1 MNLDEFNSLD
11 EAEKFAATMF
21 AYVPFPLGKASLAVL
36 FGRCFG
42 KTAFV
47 SNPAKAAASA
57 MKTLRSRGLIKQ
69 KQAYCSDYV
78 AQAEY
83 RAKDLA
89 AILRDG
95 EAKKW
100 FPDNNDLLHAIG
112 HHTAGGVDFD
122 RLVLQAECAR
132 LLVVGSGAGMSAALT
147 RGLVA
152 PGGIAIARG
161 AAWHAAMVVL
171 DEPDFKFAEGE
182 RLFFRLMRYWLNI
195 RFLQG
200 RDVRK
205 ALVAIE
211 SAFRAG
217 GHWDWRFAA
226 SFASLC
232 FWTGWRQGLD
242 AIPEDRGIT
251 GSDADKSELAYI
263 VQGCTFA
270 MDGKFAEADLAFK
283 RSERMDVDLDYRHA
297 NIESRHVDNV
307 PERLLSAMCAAVAKP
322 DKIAKTRPAEV
333 MGQSWS
339 DGGWGDRNCPE
350 ERYAEHVGYVS
361 LVFAR
366 DWKEALS
373 GRGALISN
381 NSRNAYA
388 RMVAS
393 LPLAWD
399 FRLCVAGRAGLRT
412 NAAAI
417 LGIAEEAEREGYCNI
432 AGLYLSL
439 LSGGYDEAAVADM
452 KSRIGARVV
461 SFLPDFDGK
470 DEWKALVGAVR
481 KAVSAA
487 AKSEKRET
495 SEVHERVIWHLT
507 LLVPHKD
514 GALEFNDMD
523 MYLRPTLAPDDGKNY
538 DRHISSWDF
547 DKKSVRRALSERDS
561 SIAGILLADDG
572 YVNQS
577 VRAVLLP
584 KLVGMDN
591 LEAEFVKP
599 SANAYYG
606 RRSSPRPVKIIE
618 GRCEM
623 RSSVS
628 ADGGVVL
635 SVPKWALDATESVVL
650 TQVDDGTLAVVKLS
664 AGVKKLLAAFRDL
677 GVDGKITLPPAA
689 MKEAAPIIEE
699 MAALL
704 PVAAPTEAEKTKL
717 RRVAASASLAARLD
731 FANDALSVRIVVKP
745 LATLPSLAIEPGEG
759 QPERVVADA
768 TGNYLLVRDLA
779 AEKASLAE
787 AKSALAEF
795 ETWHDGRA
803 SWNIDDLP
811 AALGALGALKAL
823 ADAKPDAFAME
834 WVNDKKVSVSYAPRS
849 GVQLD
854 STRTAEDWFRVE
866 GKFALDDGRVLSV
879 AKMLDAARS
888 RVGNYVK
895 LSDGDYVRLTKA
907 MARQI
912 DALAA
917 AGRRKGDGVE
927 IPRAAIP
934 MLDGAFDGGA
944 DSLELPDAMAKTA
957 EEIRAEFARRPSVP
971 KALTAELR
979 PYQTDGYRWLS
990 RLAACGFGSCL
1001 ADDMGLGKTVQVI
1014 ALLLERAKGGASLV
1028 IAPSSV
1034 CGNWRSEINRFAP
1047 SLNPQMAYENEGT
1060 LASFGKSD
1068 VVIASY
1074 GYILFHEDEFAS
1086 VPWNGVVLDEAQA
1099 VKNDASKRAK
1109 AVKMFQAKF
1118 RVAATGTPVENR
1130 LGELWSLFDFLN
1142 PGLLGA
1148 ASSFASRFTRNGMA
1162 TGELKRLVK
1171 PLVLRRLKGDV
1182 LDDLPEKTETTVMV
1196 ELGKAERSAY
1206 EGCRIHALSQL
1217 EKDAEGGEPN
1227 RMSILAE
1234 LTRLRRFCCHP
1245 SLVLPGEAL
1254 PSAKME
1260 ALLDLLA
1267 NLREGRHRVLVFS
1280 QFTDYLAIVRKAI
1293 DARGWTHLYLDGST
1307 PTSERGKLVEAFQSG
1322 DGDFFVISLKAGG
1335 TGLNLTAADYVILLD
1350 PWWNPAVETQAA
1362 DRAYRIGQRN
1372 PVTVYR
1378 LIASDTVEE
1387 RVLELHKEKKQIAE
1401 DMLEGTGSAALS
1413 PSQLMGLFKSNA
1425 TET

>member
-21 AYVPFPLGKASLAVL
+21 AYVPYPLNKRALASLRKYRLGVGYSEVEAEATIKAL
-36 FGRCFG
+36 
-42 KTAFV
+42 A
-47 SNPAKAAASA
+47 AK
-57 MKTLRSRGLIKQ
+57 RLIRRKSS
-69 KQAYCSDYV
+69 YDNNYV
-78 AQAEY
+78 ACFTCQADVAAKILNDAYTRNRLPDVGDLQRALERSAPKGFGY
-83 RAKDLA
+83 RRLA
-89 AILRDG
+89 A
-95 EAKKW
+95 
-100 FPDNNDLLHAIG
+100 
-112 HHTAGGVDFD
+112 
-122 RLVLQAECAR
+122 QASCAR
-132 LLVVGSGAGMSAALT
+132 LVALGSGATMSSADVNALVGSA
-147 RGLVA
+147 GLPV
-152 PGGIAIARG
+152 ARG
-161 AAWHAAMVVL
+161 AVWHAARIIA
-171 DEPDFKFAEGE
+171 DEPNFNFLEGDE
-182 RLFFRLMRYWLNI
+182 SFTRLMRHWLNI
-195 RFLQG
+195 RFVQG
-200 RDVRK
+200 RDVCK
-205 ALVAIE
+205 ALIALE
-211 SAFRAG
+211 AAFRRG
-217 GHWDWRFAA
+217 GSWDWRLVA
-226 SFASLC
+226 SFAALC
-232 FWTGWRQGLD
+232 FWTGWQQGLD
-242 AIPEDRGIT
+242 AIPAEQSVSGY
-251 GSDADKSELAYI
+251 ADELECLEHI
-263 VQGCTFA
+263 VSACRLAFE
-270 MDGKFAEADLAFK
+270 GKFAEADLSFK
-283 RSERMDVDLDYRHA
+283 RSERFDVDFVERRSDETCRQ
-297 NIESRHVDNV
+297 VDNV
-307 PERLLSAMCAAVAKP
+307 PERLLAAMCAAVANP
-322 DKIAKTRPAEV
+322 DKIAKTRPAKV
-333 MGQSWS
+333 MDQTWDSSGKWRGLFGPEDTYVGAVENRSCSFATKWKDAMQGRGLLLAKTIERETTGFIDALLYAWDYRVLVSGRKAMGKKTAPFVS
-339 DGGWGDRNCPE
+339 VAEQAERN
-350 ERYAEHVGYVS
+350 GYVN
-361 LVFAR
+361 VA
-366 DWKEALS
+366 ALF
-373 GRGALISN
+373 L
-381 NSRNAYA
+381 
-388 RMVAS
+388 
-393 LPLAWD
+393 
-399 FRLCVAGRAGLRT
+399 T
-412 NAAAI
+412 
-417 LGIAEEAEREGYCNI
+417 
-432 AGLYLSL
+432 L

-452 KSRIGARVV
+452 KSRIAARAV

-487 AKSEKRET
+487 AKSETRET
-495 SEVHERVIWHLT
+495 SETYERVIWRLK

-514 GALEFNDMD
+514 GALEFNDMN
-523 MYLRPTLAPDDGKNY
+523 MYLRPTLAPDDGKKY
-538 DRHISSWDF
+538 DRHISFWEF
-547 DKKSVRRALSERDS
+547 DKKSVRRALSEKDS
-561 SIAGILLADDG
+561 SIAGILLSNDG

-577 VRAVLLP
+577 VRADLLP
-584 KLVGMDN
+584 RLVGMDN
-591 LEAEFVKP
+591 IEAEFVKP
-599 SANAYYG
+599 NEDYG
-606 RRSSPRPVKIIE
+606 RKLPPRPVKIIE

-650 TQVDDGTLAVVKLS
+650 TQVDDGTLAVIKLS
-664 AGVKKLLAAFRDL
+664 AGVKKLLAVFRDL
-677 GVDGKITLPPAA
+677 GIDGKITFPPAA

-704 PVAAPTEAEKTKL
+704 PVAAPTEAEKTKF
-717 RRVAASASLAARLD
+717 RRVTASVSLAARLD

-745 LATLPSLAIEPGEG
+745 LAAMPSLAIEPGEG

-779 AEKASLAE
+779 AEKAGLAE
-787 AKSALAEF
+787 VKSALAEF

-811 AALGALGALKAL
+811 VALGALGALKAL

-834 WVNDKKVSVSYAPRS
+834 WVNDRKVSVSYAPKS

-888 RVGNYVK
+888 RVGDYVK

-927 IPRAAIP
+927 IPKAAIP

-1014 ALLLERAKGGASLV
+1014 ALLLERAKDGASLV
-1028 IAPSSV
+1028 VAPSSV

-1047 SLNPQMAYENEGT
+1047 SLNPRMAYENEGA

-1074 GYILFHEDEFAS
+1074 GYILFHENEFAS
-1086 VPWNGVVLDEAQA
+1086 IPWNGVVLDEAQA

-1109 AVKMFQAKF
+1109 AVKKFQAKF

-1267 NLREGRHRVLVFS
+1267 NLREGRHRALVFS

-1362 DRAYRIGQRN
+1362 DRAHRIGQRN

-1413 PSQLMGLFKSNA
+1413 PSQLMGLFKSNGGQ
-1425 TET
+1425 E